1 MLEKIFK
8 LSELNTN
15 LRREF
20 IGGSTTFMTMAYI
33 IFVQPTV
40 LSAAGMDFGS
50 VLLATCISSAL
61 AILIMAFYANY
72 PIALAPGMGQNF
84 FFAYTVVLTLGIAWQ
99 KALGIVFLAG
109 VVFVIL
115 SFFGVREKIVNAIP
129 QSLKSA
135 IAVGIGLMIT
145 LIGLEWA
152 GLVIDHPTL
161 LVTLG
166 DFGDPPTLLALGGLL
181 LTSILLIKKVPGAML
196 IGIVATT
203 VIGNIAGLIP
213 FRGIFSAPPSMAPT
227 LFKLDILGALSFDLV
242 TIIFTFLILD
252 LFDTIGTLIGV
263 ASEAG
268 LLKNGKLPRAE
279 KALLS
284 DALGTVFGAAC
295 GTSTVTSYVESASG
309 VASGARSGL
318 ANVFTALFFILAIFL
333 YPLVQMIGGGIK
345 GADGVILYPTI
356 APILILVG
364 VYLIKSIRT
373 INWEDFS
380 ESIPAFITFV
390 FIPFS
395 FRITEGIA
403 LGFISYAILKLFKGK
418 TSDVPFLMWLFALIF
433 LLRYIFLG
441 VD

>member
-1 MLEKIFK
+1 
-8 LSELNTN
+8 
-15 LRREF
+15 
-20 IGGSTTFMTMAYI
+20 
-33 IFVQPTV
+33 
-40 LSAAGMDFGS
+40 
-50 VLLATCISSAL
+50 
-61 AILIMAFYANY
+61 
-72 PIALAPGMGQNF
+72 
-84 FFAYTVVLTLGIAWQ
+84 LTLGIAWQ
-99 KALGIVFLAG
+99 QALGIVFLAG

>member
-1 MLEKIFK
+1 MLEKLFK

-15 LRREF
+15 PRKEF

-40 LSAAGMDFGS
+40 LSAAGMDFAA
-50 VLLATCISSAL
+50 VLLATCLSSAI
-61 AILIMAFYANY
+61 AILVMAFYANY

-84 FFAYTVVLTLGIAWQ
+84 FFTYTVVLTIGVTWE
-99 KALGIVFLAG
+99 KALGIIFIAG
-109 VVFVIL
+109 MAFVIL
-115 SFFGVREKIVNAIP
+115 SFFGVREKIVDAIP

-152 GLVIDHPTL
+152 GMVVDHPSL
-161 LVTLG
+161 LVSLG
-166 DFGDPPTLLALGGLL
+166 DFGNPPTLLALGGLL
-181 LTSILLIKKVPGAML
+181 LTSILLIQKVPGAML
-196 IGIVATT
+196 IGIIATT
-203 VIGNIAGLIP
+203 IIGNLVGLIP
-213 FRGIFSAPPSMAPT
+213 FRGIFSTPPSMQPT
-227 LFKLDILGALSFDLV
+227 FLKLDIMGALTFDLLP
-242 TIIFTFLILD
+242 IILTFLILD

-268 LLKNGKLPRAE
+268 LLKNGRLPRAE
-279 KALLS
+279 KALFS
-284 DALGTVFGAAC
+284 DAVGTVFGAVC

-318 ANVFTALFFILAIFL
+318 ANVFTAILFVVAIFL
-333 YPLVQMIGGGIK
+333 YPLVQMIGGGIEAAN
-345 GADGVILYPTI
+345 GSLLYPTI

-364 VYLIKSIRT
+364 VYMVKSIRN
-373 INWEDFS
+373 IPWEDLS

-390 FIPFS
+390 IIPFS

-403 LGFISYAILKLFKGK
+403 LGFISYTILKLFKGK
-418 TSDVPFLMWLFALIF
+418 AGEVPFLVWLFAVIF
-433 LLRYIFLG
+433 ILRYIFLG
-441 VD
+441 TE